1 MYFVN
6 SQSYPPMCQIVL
18 GDDEANAQN
27 ERGRLFVIPADAS
40 YVGGQWDTAWASVNI
55 VMEKTGELLDA
66 TF

>member
-1 MYFVN
+1 
-6 SQSYPPMCQIVL
+6 MCQIVL

-40 YVGGQWDTAWASVNI
+40 YVGGHSLGDEWASVNM